1 MVNKLHCGLAVTKEV
16 GMCCSC
22 SSENQA
28 KFNVEMNV
36 HFPGLKNASRPS
48 VWLFPE
54 VLICLNCGSA
64 TFSVPSV
71 ELALLAEGTPKKGA
85 AGA

>member
-1 MVNKLHCGLAVTKEV
+1 
-16 GMCCSC
+16 MCCSR
-22 SSENQA
+22 SSGNQA
-28 KFNVEMNV
+28 KFKAEMNV

-54 VLICLNCGSA
+54 VLICLNCGAA

-71 ELALLAEGTPKKGA
+71 ELAVLAEGTPKERA